1 MMFLYDKDLA
11 PIGPVSHALR
21 IGYEEKLNNL
31 TTAQLVLPSND
42 EVVDDIVVPASF
54 ARIYDG
60 EEDLGYFR
68 FYKIPR
74 DEHAPQGEILYE
86 LQSAQCTLL
95 DDTLDGWHEIGGTG
109 IDTRQ
114 VIEYILARQSKNG
127 VQRWVLGRCD
137 FQAYFQYNFQD
148 VTLLE
153 AIMSLGEVL
162 LEPFR
167 FVFDST
173 AVPWTMHLIRESDDV
188 IRQLTYNRNMTRIRR
203 SIDGR
208 VVTRLR
214 GRGYGEGDN
223 QLTIA
228 SVNGGLDYIDAD
240 DASMRKWGVRCGTHV
255 DTRQTDPAL
264 LKAHME
270 QILIAGKQPTVSY
283 EADAIDLWRQTGEDW
298 DHIGVGSR
306 VLVLDETLHESV
318 SARVT
323 GRKKHDVGGD
333 PGSVAYT
340 LDNSVADTAEELN
353 EIRDK
358 IGVHELYSQGATNM
372 YSMQIADNA
381 DTAHPLVMRFYVP
394 GNVLRINSCLMTWE
408 IESFRTYITM
418 AKAGGGGTRTS
429 KEGGGATVTLPER
442 TLRVT
447 QVSAGATD
455 TDGGTVDKT
464 SVPVNSSGATVT
476 STGSSGVLTSDFSM
490 NANGMMTQTG
500 KSESLTTEGSGILTS
515 DFSENANGM
524 MTQTGEDGVH
534 DHAVNRH
541 THSVSIGLPGHGH
554 KLTDSTSQ
562 TGGLVSTPDI
572 SGTTGER
579 APGTSEDGAH
589 SHAMTH
595 YHKIQS
601 HSHSIPDHSHAMT
614 HYHQIQ
620 GHTHSLDHVHD
631 MTHIHSITHE
641 HIIPSMSFKLE
652 AHSHTVELPEHE
664 HEVKYGVYEGAKA
677 GSVVLRVDGND
688 VPAEAIGEN
697 RELDIAPYLG
707 KDSAG
712 KVTRGTFHKVEFVPD
727 GLTRLTANLFFQ
739 VFIQS
744 RGAGD
749 Y

>member
-1 MMFLYDKDLA
+1 MMFLYDKDLV

-21 IGYEEKLNNL
+21 VGYEEKLNNL
-31 TTAQLVLPSND
+31 TTAQLVLPSSD
-42 EVVDDIVVPASF
+42 AIVEDIVVPASF

-60 EEDLGYFR
+60 EEDMGYFR

-95 DDTLDGWHEIGGTG
+95 DDSLDGWHEIGGTG

-114 VIEYILARQSKNG
+114 VIEYILARQSKTG
-127 VQRWVLGRCD
+127 TQRWVLGRCD
-137 FQAYFQYNFQD
+137 FQDYYQYNFQD

-153 AIMSLGEVL
+153 AITSLGEVL

-167 FVFDST
+167 FIFDST
-173 AVPWTMHLIRESDDV
+173 VVPWTMHLIREEET
-188 IRQLTYNRNMTRIRR
+188 ITRQLTYNRNMTRIRR

-223 QLTIA
+223 QLTIRN
-228 SVNGGLDYIDAD
+228 VNGGLDYIDAD
-240 DASMRKWGVRCGTHV
+240 DATMRKWGVRCGTHV

-270 QILIAGKQPTVSY
+270 QILQAGKVPTVSY
-283 EADAIDLWRQTGEDW
+283 EAEAIDLWRLTGESW
-298 DHIGVGSR
+298 DHIGVGPR

-318 SARVT
+318 AARVT
-323 GRKKHDVGGD
+323 GRKKHDVDGD
-333 PGSVAYT
+333 PGSIVYT

-381 DTAHPLVMRFYVP
+381 DEKHPLTMRFYVP

-408 IESFRTYITM
+408 IEAFRTYITM
-418 AKAGGGGTRTS
+418 AKSGGDGTRTS
-429 KEGGGATVTLPER
+429 KEGGGGTVTIPAQTYSTGVKYTGDPADTEGSGVGY
-442 TLRVT
+442 TGGPKNY
-447 QVSAGATD
+447 AGA
-455 TDGGTVDKT
+455 V
-464 SVPVNSSGATVT
+464 ST
-476 STGSSGVLTSDFSM
+476 STGS
-490 NANGMMTQTG
+490 A
-500 KSESLTTEGSGILTS
+500 GSHSHNFTH
-515 DFSENANGM
+515 
-524 MTQTGEDGVH
+524 VH
-534 DHAVNRH
+534 A
-541 THSVSIGLPGHGH
+541 LAGHGH
-554 KLTDSTSQ
+554 
-562 TGGLVSTPDI
+562 GF
-572 SGTTGER
+572 TGE
-579 APGTSEDGAH
+579 AVTYSIAHNHSLAGEGALATGAIYSGNKSIKVTPKGTVDDSDTLWTTSAYDSAGGSGKQA
-589 SHAMTH
+589 TGDNG
-595 YHKIQS
+595 S
-601 HSHSIPDHSHAMT
+601 HSHSF
-614 HYHQIQ
+614 
-620 GHTHSLDHVHD
+620 DHVHS
-631 MTHIHSITHE
+631 MPHVHSMAHE
-641 HIIPSMSFKLE
+641 HTIPAMSFKLE
-652 AHSHTVELPEHE
+652 AHSHTVELPAHE
-664 HEVKYGVYEGAKA
+664 HEVEYGVYEGARAEGVTLK
-677 GSVVLRVDGND
+677 VDGQT
-688 VPAEAIGEN
+688 VPAEVIGEN
-697 RELDIAPYLG
+697 DEIDIAPYLS

>member
-1 MMFLYDKDLA
+1 MMFLYDKDLV

-42 EVVDDIVVPASF
+42 EIVDDIVVPASF

-95 DDTLDGWHEIGGTG
+95 DDTLDGWHEIGGTE

-114 VIEYILARQSKNG
+114 VIEYILARQSKTG

-173 AVPWTMHLIRESDDV
+173 ATPWTMHLIRESDDV

-240 DASMRKWGVRCGTHV
+240 DASMRRWGVRCGTHV

-270 QILIAGKQPTVSY
+270 QILLAGKSPTVSY
-283 EADAIDLWRQTGEDW
+283 EAEAIDLWRQTGEDW
-298 DHIGVGSR
+298 DHVSVGPKA
-306 VLVLDETLHESV
+306 LVLDETLKESV
-318 SARVT
+318 IVRVT
-323 GRKKHDVGGD
+323 GRKKSDVGGD
-333 PGSVAYT
+333 PGSVTYT

-381 DTAHPLVMRFYVP
+381 DTTHPLVMRFYVP

-408 IESFRTYITM
+408 IEAFRTYITM
-418 AKAGGGGTRTS
+418 ARAGGGGARTS
-429 KEGGGATVTLPER
+429 EEGGGATVTLPER
-442 TLRVT
+442 TLRVE
-447 QVSAGATD
+447 QVSAGAID
-455 TDGGTVDKT
+455 TDGGSVDKT
-464 SVPVNSSGATVT
+464 SVPINASGAAV
-476 STGSSGVLTSDFSM
+476 SATGSSGVLTSDFSM
-490 NANGMMTQTG
+490 NADGMMTQTG
-500 KSESLTTEGSGILTS
+500 K
-515 DFSENANGM
+515 
-524 MTQTGEDGVH
+524 DGAH
-534 DHAVNRH
+534 DHTVNGH
-541 THSVSIGLPGHGH
+541 THSISIGLPGHGH
-554 KLTDSTSQ
+554 TLGSDTSQ
-562 TGGLVSTPDI
+562 TGGLVSVPQI
-572 SGTTGER
+572 SGATGSR
-579 APGTSEDGAH
+579 APGTSEDGE
-589 SHAMTH
+589 
-595 YHKIQS
+595 
-601 HSHSIPDHSHAMT
+601 HSHAMT

-620 GHTHSLDHVHD
+620 GHVHSLDHMHD
-631 MTHIHSITHE
+631 MTHMHSITHE

-652 AHSHTVELPEHE
+652 AHSHTVALPEHE
-664 HEVKYGVYEGAKA
+664 HEVEYGVYEGAKA
-677 GSVVLRVDGND
+677 GSVVLRVDGTD
-688 VPAEAIGEN
+688 VPAEAIGESN
-697 RELDIAPYLG
+697 ELDIAPYMS

-712 KVTRGTFHKVEFVPD
+712 RVTRGTFHRVEFVPD